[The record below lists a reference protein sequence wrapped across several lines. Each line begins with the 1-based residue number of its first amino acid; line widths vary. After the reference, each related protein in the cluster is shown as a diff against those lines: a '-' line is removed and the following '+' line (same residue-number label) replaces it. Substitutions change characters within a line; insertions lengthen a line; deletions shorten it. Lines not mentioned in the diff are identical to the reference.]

1 MAEHSITQG
10 GKRSTGVRALFSF
23 PDVVNE
29 TSARLVAAGVVL
41 QGLLFLVVRQWWV
54 LAVLAVGFLLRVL
67 AGPRFSPLGRL
78 VTQVIT
84 PRVAGPHAMVPG
96 APKRF
101 AQGVGLTFSGAALV
115 AELAGAH
122 TVAVVLMVGLVMAAT
137 LESMLALCLGCIVF
151 SKLMSWGVIPES
163 VCESCADISLHLTR
177 SLEAQRS

>member
-23 PDVVNE
+23 PEVVNE

-41 QGLLFLVVRQWWV
+41 QGLLFLVIRQWWV

-101 AQGVGLTFSGAALV
+101 AQAVGLTFSASALV

-137 LESMLALCLGCIVF
+137 LESLLALCLGCVAF

-163 VCESCADISLHLTR
+163 VCESCADISLHLSR
-177 SLEAQRS
+177 RLETQSS